1 MRPVETGVNDD
12 DGYVQVRSGLAAGDK
27 VVTSAQFMLD
37 SESKLREAIQ
47 KMMEPQA
54 PAVPT
59 APGQSAAPQ
68 KPADKQ
74 KLDDLFK

>member
-1 MRPVETGVNDD
+1 
-12 DGYVQVRSGLAAGDK
+12 

-47 KMMEPQA
+47 KMLEPKQEE
-54 PAVPT
+54 PA
-59 APGQSAAPQ
+59 AM
-68 KPADKQ
+68 PAKEE